1 MWGGPM
7 IAFYVIAL
15 FILGCGV
22 ALLNFRKVIYMALAL
37 GGVFIG
43 CSAIYLL
50 LGAQFV
56 GVAQILIYAG
66 AITIL
71 IMFAIM
77 LTNHE
82 AEDPPFRWSAR
93 NIFAAAGCV
102 LLGCV
107 LLWIIH
113 SVSWSQGVPTTDI
126 NQGVSNPMAIGQAL
140 FSTYVLPF
148 EIVSLLLLVAL
159 VGAVVIGRQRKGDE

>member
-1 MWGGPM
+1 MHFVVNGQI
-7 IAFYVIAL
+7 IAFYLISLA
-15 FILGCGV
+15 ILACAV
-22 ALLNFRKVIYMALAL
+22 MLLNARKVVYMALCI

-50 LGAQFV
+50 LGAEFV

-82 AEDPPFRWSAR
+82 AEEPPFRWSAR
-93 NIFAAAGCV
+93 NIFA
-102 LLGCV
+102 
-107 LLWIIH
+107 
-113 SVSWSQGVPTTDI
+113 
-126 NQGVSNPMAIGQAL
+126 
-140 FSTYVLPF
+140 
-148 EIVSLLLLVAL
+148 
-159 VGAVVIGRQRKGDE
+159 

>member
-1 MWGGPM
+1 MWGGPL
-7 IAFYVIAL
+7 IAFYIIAL
-15 FILGCGV
+15 VILGFGV

-82 AEDPPFRWSAR
+82 AEEPPFRFTAR
-93 NIFAAAGCV
+93 NIFASAGCL
-102 LLGCV
+102 LLGV
-107 LLWIIH
+107 ALLWVIH
-113 SVSWSQGVPTTDI
+113 SVNWTQGNSAIDV

-159 VGAVVIGRQRKGDE
+159 VGAVVIARPRKEDE